1 MTNND
6 NNIGDQIKS
15 AIQNAIDKQDFTA
28 LGETVQKSIGIAAEG
43 ISQGISQIQE
53 NARVAHAEQQQRYQQ
68 HMASQQAAEMQRR
81 QLDMV
86 QYRYAKTGAIRAG
99 GIVMGTAGALLA
111 FSCFGSS
118 ALTGI
123 WASLVGGMSASVLTA
138 GTAVLLGF
146 GVAGI
151 VLLATGVRKASL
163 AGRFKKYKKI
173 LGTRE
178 YCSIAELSQS
188 TGQSEDSILKD
199 LRKMISKG
207 MFTQGHLSKD
217 GTILMVTNDSY
228 SQYLNALD
236 AYAKREQ
243 ERKLMQKVEKTDD
256 APAPLTPEQ
265 KSLLEIGN
273 AYLAKIRASNRA
285 IPDAIVTQKI
295 DQIELVVN
303 KIFEYAREHPA
314 VIDDLQ
320 RLMDYYL
327 PTTVK
332 LLDAYADLDSQPV
345 QGENIMASK
354 REIENTLDTLSVAFE
369 RLLDSIFRDMTW
381 DVSTDISVLHA
392 VLAQEGLVNGAFDD
406 KGNKD
411 NKANKAK
418 PSA

>member
-1 MTNND
+1 MANND
-6 NNIGDQIKS
+6 NNIGEQIRS

-53 NARVAHAEQQQRYQQ
+53 SARIAHAEQQQR
-68 HMASQQAAEMQRR
+68 MASQQAVEMQRR

-86 QYRYAKTGAIRAG
+86 QYRYAKTGAIRAS
-99 GIVMGTAGALLA
+99 GIVMGAAGALLA
-111 FSCFGSS
+111 FTCFGSS

-123 WASLVGGMSASVLTA
+123 WASIMGGMSASVLTA
-138 GTAVLLGF
+138 GTAILLGF

-163 AGRFKKYKKI
+163 AGRFKRYQKI
-173 LGTRE
+173 LGARE

-188 TGQSEDSILKD
+188 TGQSGDSVLKD

-228 SQYLNALD
+228 SQYLSALD

-243 ERKLMQKVEKTDD
+243 ERKLMQKVEKADD
-256 APAPLTPEQ
+256 APAPLTPQQ
-265 KSLLEIGN
+265 KSLLETGN

-369 RLLDSIFRDMTW
+369 KLLDSIFRDMTW

-406 KGNKD
+406 KGNK
-411 NKANKAK
+411 NSKGK